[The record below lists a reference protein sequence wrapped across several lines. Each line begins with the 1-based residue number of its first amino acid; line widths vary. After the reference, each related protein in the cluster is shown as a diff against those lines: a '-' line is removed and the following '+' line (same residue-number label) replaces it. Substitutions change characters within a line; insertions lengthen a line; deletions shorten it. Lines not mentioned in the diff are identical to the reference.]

1 MTSNG
6 KDTTNRDFGLL
17 DRAAS
22 SEGVTIRDDQYEFPW
37 LLDAVRVCKNKGG
50 RFRLVDSGKR
60 DVVSLFWLAEAG
72 ADLYSSDVARPDPK
86 EIVPVRLSGRDAGA
100 YTFYY
105 IGGETTE
112 SPERAAF
119 LSDIAELG
127 RTGIDLHLSNRD
139 KPREA
144 GLLLELTRAC
154 LAGGGRLVYYH
165 HGLAASFLED
175 LAGAGGWIHCA
186 VESFDPGKDLYI
198 LRDVLSASRRS
209 RSGFVLHL
217 NEVSCLS
224 LAGEAFERGAYL
236 RFHTPPCERTSV
248 LRKLEAEAARRRL
261 DPRSFYLSCDF
272 LP

>member
-1 MTSNG
+1 MTSND
-6 KDTTNRDFGLL
+6 KDTTDRDFGLL

-50 RFRLVDSGKR
+50 RFRLVDSGTR
-60 DVVSLFWLAEAG
+60 DIVSLSWLAEAG
-72 ADLYSSDVARPDPK
+72 ADLYSSDEARPVPK
-86 EIVPVRLSGRDAGA
+86 EIVPVRMSGRDAGGH
-100 YTFYY
+100 TFYY
-105 IGGETTE
+105 IGGDTIQ

-127 RTGIDLHLSNRD
+127 RTGVDLHLSNRD

-144 GLLLELTRAC
+144 GLLLDLSRAC
-154 LAGGGRLVYYH
+154 LSGGGRLVYYH
-165 HGLAASFLED
+165 HGRAASFLED

-186 VESFDPGKDLYI
+186 AESFDPDKDLFI
-198 LRDVLSASRRS
+198 LRDVLGASRRS

-224 LAGEAFERGAYL
+224 LAAEAFGRGAYL
-236 RFHTPPCERTSV
+236 RCHTPPCERTSV
-248 LRKLEAEAARRRL
+248 LKKLEDEAARRRL
-261 DPRSFYLSCDF
+261 DPRAFYLSCDF
-272 LP
+272 LL